1 MPKFS
6 TFQAFSMPSKMRT
19 HEGRDEIIAVV
30 ISWLHAN
37 GRWLTNGGA
46 LLYKQMRLELCLQE
60 IVVTALV
67 NQKVWQARTV
77 CYQGNAVIS
86 APLRPVLSDIA
97 AQRLFAPGAA
107 QRRYDRRER
116 GC

>member
-6 TFQAFSMPSKMRT
+6 ASQAFSMPSKMRA

-30 ISWLHAN
+30 ITGLHAD
-37 GRWLTNGGA
+37 GRCLTNGGA

-60 IVVTALV
+60 IVVAALV

-77 CYQGNAVIS
+77 CYQRNAVLS

-107 QRRYDRRER
+107 QRRHDRRER